1 MSLIYGPSKIL
12 TLLYMTTAFLK
23 LISQC
28 LLDVIHYANSFL
40 QQKNLFLHIFFQF
53 PLLGQTLK
61 LIPLVMGLF

>member
-1 MSLIYGPSKIL
+1 
-12 TLLYMTTAFLK
+12 MTTAFLK